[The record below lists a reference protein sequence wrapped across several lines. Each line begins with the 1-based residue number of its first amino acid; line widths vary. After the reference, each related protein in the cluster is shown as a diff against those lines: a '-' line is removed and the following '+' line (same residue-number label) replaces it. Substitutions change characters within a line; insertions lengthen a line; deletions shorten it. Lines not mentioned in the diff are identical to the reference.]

1 MSDFKIDFIIYSI
14 FLIFIFLIFGIISD
28 MLRGHKWSNSL
39 EDRNESLNRFIQGWR
54 QRIYDIRKSWKIFRK
69 SVLAIIGLT
78 LIVTVSTISIFAD
91 DIAVEHP
98 YRNLQDTEDL
108 WWIDNEPRREAPFS
122 EACDWHEQGIDM
134 FGIKT
139 KGYSRYVTA
148 VSDPVFDENGSLN
161 PIPLQII
168 KLESIEDDLGY
179 ELNNSLIVVHNE
191 TTFFVTDDALN
202 VSSSKIWVTYEF
214 ENEEMHHWWLPD
226 GYDVC
231 IMGTTNTGQDL
242 FSKIL
247 YGSRI
252 SLKIGITV
260 AFLTVALGTIIGS
273 ISGYYGGFID
283 EVIMRLTDV
292 FFAVPGLI
300 LAMAF
305 VAALQN
311 TKSLTMAMSMVA
323 FLLLLFF
330 FTTLR
335 SMISELLTGE
345 GTPSNVVI
353 SLKNKLKKYDL
364 MIDEIAEEI
373 DTDFGFSSKLDRVP
387 LNAVGSDETRRIAW
401 WMLPFWWP
409 FGLVRRLMSGKPIW
423 PIFAILLFTPQL
435 LFLRYR
441 KILVP
446 VLFMTIAY
454 SYWSGIWP
462 SGIEMELEKSLILVS
477 MILLFLLITIF
488 DKVFIE
494 GVPKEIIL
502 ERTSESLD
510 FRNPYRFLAL
520 RTILIFISVVLL
532 IFVTKS
538 SESDFILIQDFDRL
552 WKIQAALILT
562 GWPGYARLIRG
573 QVLYIREMT
582 FVEAAK
588 SVGAPDGRIMFRH
601 ILPSAWAPLLVAFT
615 LDVGGTILSASGL
628 SFIGLGAEPG
638 TAEWGILISDGRRFF
653 PNSWW
658 LTFFP
663 GTAILLT
670 TLGFNLLG
678 DGLRDIVDPKNK
690 R

>member
-1 MSDFKIDFIIYSI
+1 MSDFTTDFLLYFVSLIV
-14 FLIFIFLIFGIISD
+14 LIFTIGIISD
-28 MLRGHKWSNSL
+28 GIRGKKWSDSL
-39 EDRNESLNRFIQGWR
+39 EDRTEGLNRFIQGWK
-54 QRIYDIRKSWKIFRK
+54 QRIYDLRKSWKIFRR

-78 LIVTVSTISIFAD
+78 LIITVSTISIFAD

-122 EACDWHEQGIDM
+122 EACDWHEQGIDI
-134 FGIKT
+134 FAIKT
-139 KGYSRYVTA
+139 NGNSRYVTA
-148 VSDPVFDENGSLN
+148 VSDPVIDENGSLT
-161 PIPLQII
+161 PFPLQII
-168 KLESIEDDLGY
+168 RLESIEDDLGY
-179 ELNNSLIVVHNE
+179 ELNNSLINVHNK
-191 TTFFVTDDALN
+191 TTFFMTDDALN
-202 VSSSKIWVTYEF
+202 VSSSKIWVTFEF

-273 ISGYYGGFID
+273 ISGYYGGIID
-283 EVIMRLTDV
+283 EVIMRMTDV

-311 TKSLTMAMSMVA
+311 TTSLTMAMSSVA
-323 FLLLLFF
+323 FLLLLFLI
-330 FTTLR
+330 TSLR
-335 SMISELLTGE
+335 GVISELLTGE
-345 GTPSNVVI
+345 GTPSNLI
-353 SLKNKLKKYDL
+353 SRLQMKLRESDNGIGD
-364 MIDEIAEEI
+364 MP
-373 DTDFGFSSKLDRVP
+373 P
-387 LNAVGSDETRRIAW
+387 LISVLFKGTLFLFRI
-401 WMLPFWWP
+401 
-409 FGLVRRLMSGKPIW
+409 RN
-423 PIFAILLFTPQL
+423 ILLVFFSI
-435 LFLRYR
+435 LFFS
-441 KILVP
+441 I
-446 VLFMTIAY
+446 F
-454 SYWSGIWP
+454 WSGIWP
-462 SGIEMELEKSLILVS
+462 SGIGMELDKSLILVI
-477 MILLFLLITIF
+477 MIFLFLLITVF
-488 DKVFIE
+488 DKNINE
-494 GVPKEIIL
+494 GVPKKLIFD
-502 ERTSESLD
+502 RVSESFD
-510 FRNPYRFLAL
+510 FGNPYRFLAL
-520 RTILIFISVVLL
+520 RTILIFISVILL
-532 IFVTKS
+532 IFVTRS
-538 SESDFILIQDFDRL
+538 SESDFILIKDFDRL

-638 TAEWGILISDGRRFF
+638 TAEWGILVSDGRRFF

-658 LTFFP
+658 LVTFP
-663 GTAILLT
+663 GLAILAT

>member
-1 MSDFKIDFIIYSI
+1 MSNFTDDFLFYSLVLIIS
-14 FLIFIFLIFGIISD
+14 FFTFGIIFD
-28 MLRGHKWSNSL
+28 RIRGKKWSDGL
-39 EDRNESLNRFIQGWR
+39 EDRVEGLSRFIQEWK
-54 QRIYDIRKSWKIFRK
+54 QRIYDIRKSWKIFRR

-122 EACDWHEQGIDM
+122 EACDWHEQGIDI

-139 KGYSRYVTA
+139 RGYSRYVTA
-148 VSDPVFDENGSLN
+148 VSDPVIVDNGSLS
-161 PIPLQII
+161 PLPLEII
-168 KLESIEDDLGY
+168 EIEFMEDELGY
-179 ELNNSLIVVHNE
+179 ELNNSLLIVHNE
-191 TTFFVTDDALN
+191 TTFFVTDEALN
-202 VSSSKIWVTYEF
+202 VSSSRIWVTYEF
-214 ENEEMHHWWLPD
+214 QNEEMHHWWLPD

-260 AFLTVALGTIIGS
+260 AFLTVALGTIVGS
-273 ISGYYGGFID
+273 VSGYYGGAID
-283 EVIMRLTDV
+283 EIIMRITDI

-311 TKSLTMAMSMVA
+311 TTSLTTAMSTVA
-323 FLLLLFF
+323 FLLLLFL
-330 FTTLR
+330 FTSLR
-335 SMISELLTGE
+335 GVVAELFTGEEINLDIRSRIQSLLTNLDDGV
-345 GTPSNVVI
+345 TRQQPVV
-353 SLKNKLKKYDL
+353 
-364 MIDEIAEEI
+364 
-373 DTDFGFSSKLDRVP
+373 R
-387 LNAVGSDETRRIAW
+387 
-401 WMLPFWWP
+401 
-409 FGLVRRLMSGKPIW
+409 
-423 PIFAILLFTPQL
+423 ILLKFM
-435 LFLRYR
+435 LFLI
-441 KILVP
+441 KIQVLLYLV
-446 VLFMTIAY
+446 VGALVFLFL
-454 SYWSGIWP
+454 WSEIWP
-462 SGIEMELEKSLILVS
+462 SGQGMESQKAMLLVS
-477 MILLFLLITIF
+477 MIFLFFFVSIIDLNYNKGISSN
-488 DKVFIE
+488 FIS
-494 GVPKEIIL
+494 KQF
-502 ERTSESLD
+502 SESVD
-510 FRNPYRFLAL
+510 FGNPYRFLAL
-520 RTILIFISVVLL
+520 RTILIFVSVVLL
-532 IFVTKS
+532 ILVTNS
-538 SESDFILIQDFDRL
+538 SESRFVLVQDFDRL
-552 WKIQAALILT
+552 WKIQAALVLT

-638 TAEWGILISDGRRFF
+638 TAEWGILVSDGRRFF

-658 LTFFP
+658 LVTFP
-663 GTAILLT
+663 GLAILVT

>member
-1 MSDFKIDFIIYSI
+1 MSDFSTDFLFYSALLFLSI
-14 FLIFIFLIFGIISD
+14 FTIGALFDRI
-28 MLRGHKWSNSL
+28 RGKKWS
-39 EDRNESLNRFIQGWR
+39 ESLDDREEGFTRFIQGWK
-54 QRIYDIRKSWKIFRK
+54 QRFYDLKKSWKIFRK
-69 SVLAIIGLT
+69 SILAIIGLT
-78 LIVTVSTISIFAD
+78 LIITVSTISIFAD

-108 WWIDNEPRREAPFS
+108 WWIDNEPRRQAPFS
-122 EACDWHEQGIDM
+122 EECDWHEQGVDI

-148 VSDPVFDENGSLN
+148 VSDPVIDENGSLT
-161 PIPLQII
+161 PTPLKII
-168 KLESIEDDLGY
+168 EIESIEDDLGY
-179 ELNNSLIVVHNE
+179 DLNNSLIIVHNE
-191 TTFFVTDDALN
+191 TTFFVTDEALN
-202 VSSSKIWVTYEF
+202 ISSSKIWVSYEF
-214 ENEEMHHWWLPD
+214 ENNDMHHWWLPD

-273 ISGYYGGFID
+273 ISGYYGGVID
-283 EVIMRLTDV
+283 ELIMRITDV

-311 TKSLTMAMSMVA
+311 TTSLTIAMSSAA
-323 FLLLLFF
+323 FLLLLF
-330 FTTLR
+330 TILSTR
-335 SMISELLTGE
+335 NVISELITGE
-345 GTPSNVVI
+345 GTDQN
-353 SLKNKLKKYDL
+353 L
-364 MIDEIAEEI
+364 MFKIK
-373 DTDFGFSSKLDRVP
+373 SKLE
-387 LNAVGSDETRRIAW
+387 S
-401 WMLPFWWP
+401 
-409 FGLVRRLMSGKPIW
+409 KPNEKKKATVFNDI
-423 PIFAILLFTPQL
+423 ILKSSLLLLRFRGILL
-435 LFLRYR
+435 LFLTFYFFWYFWPE
-441 KILVP
+441 L
-446 VLFMTIAY
+446 
-454 SYWSGIWP
+454 WSDNAD
-462 SGIEMELEKSLILVS
+462 MELTKSLILVA
-477 MILLFLLITIF
+477 IFVIFLLITII
-488 DKVFIE
+488 DKTLNQ
-494 GVPKEIIL
+494 GVPSKLIS
-502 ERTSESLD
+502 ERLSESFD
-510 FRNPYRFLAL
+510 FGNPYRFLAL
-520 RTILIFISVVLL
+520 RTILIFVSVVLL

-538 SESDFILIQDFDRL
+538 NESDFILIKDFDRL

-638 TAEWGILISDGRRFF
+638 TAEWGILVSDGRRFF

-658 LTFFP
+658 LVTFP
-663 GTAILLT
+663 GLAILFT

>member
-1 MSDFKIDFIIYSI
+1 MSDFSTDFLFYSVLLFLSI
-14 FLIFIFLIFGIISD
+14 FTIGALFDRI
-28 MLRGHKWSNSL
+28 RGKKWSESVD
-39 EDRNESLNRFIQGWR
+39 DREEGFTRFIQGWK
-54 QRIYDIRKSWKIFRK
+54 QRFSDLKKSWKIFRK
-69 SVLAIIGLT
+69 SILAIIGLT
-78 LIVTVSTISIFAD
+78 LIITVSTISIFAD

-108 WWIDNEPRREAPFS
+108 WWIDNEPRRQAPFS
-122 EACDWHEQGIDM
+122 EECDWHEQGVDI

-148 VSDPVFDENGSLN
+148 VSDPVIDENGSLT
-161 PIPLQII
+161 PTPLKII
-168 KLESIEDDLGY
+168 EIESIEDDLGY
-179 ELNNSLIVVHNE
+179 DLNNSLIIVHNE
-191 TTFFVTDDALN
+191 TTFFVTDEALN
-202 VSSSKIWVTYEF
+202 ISSSKIWVSYEF
-214 ENEEMHHWWLPD
+214 ENNDMHHWWLPD

-273 ISGYYGGFID
+273 ISGYYGGVID
-283 EVIMRLTDV
+283 ELIMRITDV

-311 TKSLTMAMSMVA
+311 TTSLTIAMSSAA
-323 FLLLLFF
+323 FLLLLF
-330 FTTLR
+330 TILSTR
-335 SMISELLTGE
+335 NVISELITGE
-345 GTPSNVVI
+345 GTDQNLI
-353 SLKNKLKKYDL
+353 FK
-364 MIDEIAEEI
+364 IQ
-373 DTDFGFSSKLDRVP
+373 SKLESKSNEEKKATVFT
-387 LNAVGSDETRRIAW
+387 GI
-401 WMLPFWWP
+401 
-409 FGLVRRLMSGKPIW
+409 
-423 PIFAILLFTPQL
+423 ILESSLLLLRFRGILL
-435 LFLRYR
+435 LFLTFYFFWYFWPE
-441 KILVP
+441 L
-446 VLFMTIAY
+446 
-454 SYWSGIWP
+454 WSDNAD
-462 SGIEMELEKSLILVS
+462 MELTKSLILVA
-477 MILLFLLITIF
+477 IFVIFLLITII
-488 DKVFIE
+488 DKTLNQ
-494 GVPKEIIL
+494 GVPSKLIS
-502 ERTSESLD
+502 ERLSESFD
-510 FRNPYRFLAL
+510 FGNPYRFLAL
-520 RTILIFISVVLL
+520 RTILIFVSVVLL

-538 SESDFILIQDFDRL
+538 NESDFILIKDFDRL

-638 TAEWGILISDGRRFF
+638 TAEWGILVSDGRRFF

-658 LTFFP
+658 LVTFP
-663 GTAILLT
+663 GLAILFT

>member
-1 MSDFKIDFIIYSI
+1 MSDFSTDFLFYSALLFLSI
-14 FLIFIFLIFGIISD
+14 FTIGALFDRI
-28 MLRGHKWSNSL
+28 RGKKWS
-39 EDRNESLNRFIQGWR
+39 ESLDDREEGFTRFIQGWK
-54 QRIYDIRKSWKIFRK
+54 QRFYDLKKSWKIFRK
-69 SVLAIIGLT
+69 SILAIIGLT
-78 LIVTVSTISIFAD
+78 LIITVSTISIFAD

-108 WWIDNEPRREAPFS
+108 WWIDNEPRRQAPFS
-122 EACDWHEQGIDM
+122 EECDWHEQGVDI

-139 KGYSRYVTA
+139 KGYSRYITA
-148 VSDPVFDENGSLN
+148 VSDPVIDKNGSLT
-161 PIPLQII
+161 PTPLKII
-168 KLESIEDDLGY
+168 EIESIEDDLGY
-179 ELNNSLIVVHNE
+179 DLNNSLIIVHNE
-191 TTFFVTDDALN
+191 TTFFVTDEALN
-202 VSSSKIWVTYEF
+202 ISSSKIWVSYEF
-214 ENEEMHHWWLPD
+214 ENNDMHHWWLPD

-273 ISGYYGGFID
+273 ISGYYGGVID
-283 EVIMRLTDV
+283 ELIMRITDV

-311 TKSLTMAMSMVA
+311 TTSLTIAMSSAA
-323 FLLLLFF
+323 FLLLLF
-330 FTTLR
+330 TILSTR
-335 SMISELLTGE
+335 NVISELITGE
-345 GTPSNVVI
+345 GTDQN
-353 SLKNKLKKYDL
+353 L
-364 MIDEIAEEI
+364 MFKIK
-373 DTDFGFSSKLDRVP
+373 SKLE
-387 LNAVGSDETRRIAW
+387 S
-401 WMLPFWWP
+401 
-409 FGLVRRLMSGKPIW
+409 KPNEKKKATVFNDI
-423 PIFAILLFTPQL
+423 ILKSSLLLLRFRGILL
-435 LFLRYR
+435 LFLTFYFFWYFWPE
-441 KILVP
+441 L
-446 VLFMTIAY
+446 
-454 SYWSGIWP
+454 WSDNAD
-462 SGIEMELEKSLILVS
+462 MELTKSLILVA
-477 MILLFLLITIF
+477 IFVIFLLITIL
-488 DKVFIE
+488 DKTLNQ
-494 GVPKEIIL
+494 GVPSKLIS
-502 ERTSESLD
+502 ERLSESFD
-510 FRNPYRFLAL
+510 FGNPYRFLAV
-520 RTILIFISVVLL
+520 RTILIFVSVVLL

-538 SESDFILIQDFDRL
+538 NESDFILIKDFDRL

-638 TAEWGILISDGRRFF
+638 TAEWGILVSDGRRFF

-658 LTFFP
+658 LVTFP
-663 GTAILLT
+663 GLAILVT

>member
-161 PIPLQII
+161 PRPLII
-168 KLESIEDDLGY
+168 IEIESMEDDLGY
-179 ELNNSLIVVHNE
+179 ELNNSLIVMHNE

-202 VSSSKIWVTYEF
+202 ASSSKIWVTFEF
-214 ENEEMHHWWLPD
+214 QNDEMHHWWLPD
-226 GYDVC
+226 GHDVC

-260 AFLTVALGTIIGS
+260 AFLTVALGTMIGS
-273 ISGYYGGFID
+273 ISGYYGGIID
-283 EVIMRLTDV
+283 EVIMRITDV

-311 TKSLTMAMSMVA
+311 TTSLTMPMFSVVV
-323 FLLLLFF
+323 LLLFF
-330 FTTLR
+330 VFLSTR
-335 SMISELLTGE
+335 NVISELITGE
-345 GTPSNVVI
+345 GTDQNTI
-353 SLKNKLKKYDL
+353 FKIKGKLK
-364 MIDEIAEEI
+364 EISNLGE
-373 DTDFGFSSKLDRVP
+373 GGNP
-387 LNAVGSDETRRIAW
+387 LGIS
-401 WMLPFWWP
+401 
-409 FGLVRRLMSGKPIW
+409 
-423 PIFAILLFTPQL
+423 ILKTSLFL
-435 LFLRYR
+435 LRYR
-441 KILVP
+441 GFFSIILAMFA
-446 VLFMTIAY
+446 LTF
-454 SYWSGIWP
+454 WSNFWP
-462 SGIEMELEKSLILVS
+462 NNSGMELEKSLMLVAIFILCLMV
-477 MILLFLLITIF
+477 MILDQNLNQ
-488 DKVFIE
+488 
-494 GVPKEIIL
+494 GVPRKLIS
-502 ERTSESLD
+502 ERVSGLFD
-510 FRNPYRFLAL
+510 FGNPYRFLAL

-538 SESDFILIQDFDRL
+538 NESNFVVIKDFDRL

-638 TAEWGILISDGRRFF
+638 TAEWGILVSDGRRFF

-658 LTFFP
+658 LVTFP
-663 GTAILLT
+663 GLAILFT

>member
-1 MSDFKIDFIIYSI
+1 MSDFSTDFLFYSVLLFLSI
-14 FLIFIFLIFGIISD
+14 FTIGALFDRI
-28 MLRGHKWSNSL
+28 RGKKWSESVD
-39 EDRNESLNRFIQGWR
+39 DREEGFTRFIQGWK
-54 QRIYDIRKSWKIFRK
+54 QRFYDLKKSWKIFRK
-69 SVLAIIGLT
+69 SILAIIGLT
-78 LIVTVSTISIFAD
+78 LIITVSTISIFAD

-108 WWIDNEPRREAPFS
+108 WWIDNEPRRQAPFS
-122 EACDWHEQGIDM
+122 EECDWHEQGVDI

-139 KGYSRYVTA
+139 KGYSRYITA
-148 VSDPVFDENGSLN
+148 VSDPVIDKNGSLT
-161 PIPLQII
+161 PTPLKII
-168 KLESIEDDLGY
+168 EIESIEDDLGY
-179 ELNNSLIVVHNE
+179 DLNNSLIIVHNE
-191 TTFFVTDDALN
+191 TTFFVTDEALN
-202 VSSSKIWVTYEF
+202 ISSSKIWVSYEF
-214 ENEEMHHWWLPD
+214 ENNDMHHWWLPD

-273 ISGYYGGFID
+273 ISGYYGGVID
-283 EVIMRLTDV
+283 ELIMRITDV

-311 TKSLTMAMSMVA
+311 TTSLTIAMSSAA
-323 FLLLLFF
+323 FLLLLF
-330 FTTLR
+330 TILSTR
-335 SMISELLTGE
+335 NVISELITGE
-345 GTPSNVVI
+345 GTDQNLI
-353 SLKNKLKKYDL
+353 FK
-364 MIDEIAEEI
+364 IQ
-373 DTDFGFSSKLDRVP
+373 SKLESKSNEEKKATVFT
-387 LNAVGSDETRRIAW
+387 GI
-401 WMLPFWWP
+401 
-409 FGLVRRLMSGKPIW
+409 
-423 PIFAILLFTPQL
+423 ILESSLLLLRFRGILL
-435 LFLRYR
+435 LFLTFYFFWYFWPE
-441 KILVP
+441 L
-446 VLFMTIAY
+446 
-454 SYWSGIWP
+454 WSDNAD
-462 SGIEMELEKSLILVS
+462 MELTKSLILVA
-477 MILLFLLITIF
+477 IFVIFLLITII
-488 DKVFIE
+488 DKTLNQ
-494 GVPKEIIL
+494 GVPSKLIS
-502 ERTSESLD
+502 ERLSESFD
-510 FRNPYRFLAL
+510 FGNPYRFLAL
-520 RTILIFISVVLL
+520 RTILIFVSVVLL

-538 SESDFILIQDFDRL
+538 NESDFILIKDFDRL

-638 TAEWGILISDGRRFF
+638 TAEWGILVSDGRRFF

-658 LTFFP
+658 LVTFP
-663 GTAILLT
+663 GLAILFT